1 MTILLALTT
10 FLLGLGLGAAACFV
24 FLRKQAAAN
33 LTTSQQNS
41 AAATESLRDAFN
53 ALAAQALQA
62 NNQQFLQLAQ
72 EKLTQAQQA
81 SSQDLTSKKG
91 LIDQRLATIQTEVTA
106 KLEKVTTMV
115 TEIEKSR
122 HASFTTLQQQ
132 IGATGEQLKS
142 LQTTTS
148 DLKSALTNSRT
159 RGQWGERMAEDVLR
173 LAGLQPEVNYRRQ
186 SSIFGTE
193 GTRGRPDYTFILP
206 GGRVIHM
213 DVKFPLDNYLAYL
226 NAETEPARAAAARQ
240 FVTDARARLRETT
253 TREYRNGH
261 TVQGE
266 QALDYLLIF
275 IPNEQVYAFLL
286 ENAPNLLDEALGQK
300 IILTSPTTLLAV
312 LAVIN
317 QASQHFR
324 LQQQTAGIHDILTGI
339 RREWEKFGTEMDKIG
354 KKLREAQSTFD
365 DVTSTRTRML
375 ERQFTKLDSLPIES
389 SDIETPNLLSAT
401 NPLAPLQ

>member
-1 MTILLALTT
+1 MTILLATLT
-10 FLLGLGLGAAACFV
+10 FLLGLTLGAAACFLI
-24 FLRKQAAAN
+24 LRKQKSP
-33 LTTSQQNS
+33 LTEQF
-41 AAATESLRDAFN
+41 RDAFN
-53 ALAAQALQA
+53 ALAAQALHA
-62 NNQQFLQLAQ
+62 NNQQFLQLAN
-72 EKLTQAQQA
+72 EKFSQTQQA
-81 SSQDLTSKKG
+81 SEADLTGKKN

-115 TEIEKSR
+115 TEIEKTR

-206 GGRVIHM
+206 GSRVIHM

-226 NAETEPARAAAARQ
+226 NAETEPTRIAAAKQ

-253 TREYRNGH
+253 QREYRNGN
-261 TVQGE
+261 TEQGE

-286 ENAPNLLDEALGQK
+286 ENAPNLLDEALAQK

-317 QASQHFR
+317 QAAQHFR
-324 LQQQTAGIHDILTGI
+324 LQQQTAGIHDVLSGI
-339 RREWEKFGTEMDKIG
+339 RREWEKFGLEMDKIG
-354 KKLREAQSTFD
+354 KKLREAQATFD
-365 DVTSTRTRML
+365 DVTGTRSRML
-375 ERQFTKLDSLPIES
+375 DRQFTKLDALPSDTTES
-389 SDIETPNLLSAT
+389 TPNLLSAT
-401 NPLAPLQ
+401 NPIAPLQ

>member
-1 MTILLALTT
+1 MLILTALLT
-10 FLLGLGLGAAACFV
+10 FLAGLTLGAGAMFIV
-24 FLRKQAAAN
+24 NRKHGN
-33 LTTSQQNS
+33 PVGDH
-41 AAATESLRDAFN
+41 LRDAFN
-53 ALAAQALQA
+53 SLAAQALQA

-72 EKLTQAQQA
+72 EKLTQQQQA
-81 SSQDLTSKKG
+81 SEQDLTGKKN

-106 KLEKVTTMV
+106 RLEKVTTMV
-115 TEIEKSR
+115 TEIEKNR
-122 HASFTTLQQQ
+122 HVSFATLTQQL
-132 IGATGEQLKS
+132 GSTGEQLKS

-186 SSIFGTE
+186 VNLMGTD
-193 GTRGRPDYTFILP
+193 GARGRPDYTFILP

-226 NAETEPARAAAARQ
+226 NAETEAARTAAARQ
-240 FVTDARARLRETT
+240 FVTDARNRLRETAV
-253 TREYRNGH
+253 RDYRTGLTN
-261 TVQGE
+261 QGE

-286 ENAPNLLDEALGQK
+286 ENAPNLLDEALSQK

-312 LAVIN
+312 LAVVN
-317 QASQHFR
+317 QAAQHFR
-324 LQQQTAGIHDILTGI
+324 LQQQTAGIHDVLSGI

-354 KKLREAQSTFD
+354 KKLREAQATFD
-365 DVTSTRTRML
+365 DVTGTRARQL
-375 ERQFTKLDSLPIES
+375 DRQFNKLDSLPAE
-389 SDIETPNLLSAT
+389 DPGTPALLNT
-401 NPLAPLQ
+401 TTPLNQVR

>member
-1 MTILLALTT
+1 
-10 FLLGLGLGAAACFV
+10 
-24 FLRKQAAAN
+24 
-33 LTTSQQNS
+33 
-41 AAATESLRDAFN
+41 
-53 ALAAQALQA
+53 
-62 NNQQFLQLAQ
+62 
-72 EKLTQAQQA
+72 
-81 SSQDLTSKKG
+81 
-91 LIDQRLATIQTEVTA
+91 
-106 KLEKVTTMV
+106 
-115 TEIEKSR
+115 
-122 HASFTTLQQQ
+122 LQQQ

-193 GTRGRPDYTFILP
+193 GTRGRPDYTFLLP
-206 GGRVIHM
+206 GNRVIHM

-226 NAETEPARAAAARQ
+226 NAETEQNRTAAARQ
-240 FVTDARARLRETT
+240 FVADARARLRETT
-253 TREYRNGH
+253 VREYRNGP
-261 TVQGE
+261 TQQGE

-317 QASQHFR
+317 QAAQHFR
-324 LQQQTAGIHDILTGI
+324 LQQQTAGIHDILSGI
-339 RREWEKFGTEMDKIG
+339 RQQWGNYVGVMEKMGE
-354 KKLREAQSTFD
+354 KLDDAQKEFHKLT
-365 DVTSTRTRML
+365 TTRTNML
-375 ERQFTKLDSLPIES
+375 ERQFSKLDSLPT
-389 SDIETPNLLSAT
+389 ETSEGPSLLGTTTPHTSI
-401 NPLAPLQ
+401 Q

>member
-1 MTILLALTT
+1 MTFLIATLAL
-10 FLLGLGLGAAACFV
+10 LIGAAIGATASFI
-24 FLRKQAAAN
+24 FLRKQSA
-33 LTTSQQNS
+33 SQLSGIIQTQQ
-41 AAATESLRDAFN
+41 AATDQLREAFN
-53 ALAAQALQA
+53 SLAAQALQA

-72 EKLTQAQQA
+72 EKLTQQQQA
-81 SSQDLTSKKG
+81 TSQELTGKQG
-91 LIDQRLATIQTEVTA
+91 LIDQRLATIQIEVTA

-122 HASFTTLQQQ
+122 HATFTSLTQQ
-132 IGATGEQLKS
+132 IGQTGEQLKS

-186 SSIFGTE
+186 SSIFGAE

-206 GGRVIHM
+206 GSRVIHM

-226 NAETEPARAAAARQ
+226 NADSDQTRAAAAKQ
-240 FVTDARARLRETT
+240 FVTDARNRLRETT
-253 TREYRNGH
+253 TRDYRNGPTEH
-261 TVQGE
+261 GE

-317 QASQHFR
+317 QAAQHFR
-324 LQQQTAGIHDILTGI
+324 LQQQTAGIHDILSGI
-339 RREWEKFGTEMDKIG
+339 RQQWDNYVGVMSKMGEKLDD
-354 KKLREAQSTFD
+354 AQKQFHLLT
-365 DVTSTRTRML
+365 TTRTNML
-375 ERQFTKLDSLPIES
+375 ERQFAKLDSLPT
-389 SDIETPNLLSAT
+389 ETQSPSLLANINPT
-401 NPLAPLQ
+401 NPMQ

>member
-1 MTILLALTT
+1 MTFLIATLAL
-10 FLLGLGLGAAACFV
+10 LIGAALGAAATFV
-24 FLRKQAAAN
+24 FLRKQSATQLSAHIQ
-33 LTTSQQNS
+33 TQQ
-41 AAATESLRDAFN
+41 AATDQLREAFN
-53 ALAAQALQA
+53 SLASQALQA
-62 NNQQFLQLAQ
+62 NNAQFLQLAQ

-81 SSQDLTSKKG
+81 SAQDLTSKKG

-115 TEIEKSR
+115 TEIEKTR

-193 GTRGRPDYTFILP
+193 GGRGRPDYTFILP
-206 GGRVIHM
+206 GSRVIHM

-253 TREYRNGH
+253 VREYRNNL
-261 TVQGE
+261 TEQGE

-286 ENAPNLLDEALGQK
+286 ENAPNLLDEALSQK

-317 QASQHFR
+317 QAAQHFR
-324 LQQQTAGIHDILTGI
+324 LQQQTAGIHDILSGI
-339 RREWEKFGTEMDKIG
+339 RQQWDSYVGVMTKMGEKLDD
-354 KKLREAQSTFD
+354 AQKQFHLLT
-365 DVTSTRTRML
+365 TTRTNML
-375 ERQFTKLDSLPIES
+375 ERQFAKLDNLPTETES
-389 SDIETPNLLSAT
+389 PALLAST
-401 NPLAPLQ
+401 QPLNPMQ

>member
-1 MTILLALTT
+1 MIILLAFTT
-10 FLLGLGLGAAACFV
+10 FLLGLAAGAAAMF
-24 FLRKQAAAN
+24 FYARKQGN
-33 LTTSQQNS
+33 PVN
-41 AAATESLRDAFN
+41 ESLRDAFN

-81 SSQDLTSKKG
+81 NEHDLASKKG
-91 LIDQRLATIQTEVTA
+91 LIDQRLATMQTEVTA
-106 KLEKVTTMV
+106 RLEKVTTLV
-115 TEIEKSR
+115 TEIEKTR

-132 IGATGEQLKS
+132 IGQTGEQLKS

-186 SSIFGTE
+186 SSITGAD
-193 GTRGRPDYTFILP
+193 GTRGRPDYTFLLP
-206 GGRVIHM
+206 GSRVIHM

-226 NAETEPARAAAARQ
+226 NAETEPQRNAAARQ
-240 FVTDARARLRETT
+240 FVADARARLKETT
-253 TREYRNGH
+253 AREYRGNLTG
-261 TVQGE
+261 QGE
-266 QALDYLLIF
+266 QALDYLLVF

-286 ENAPNLLDEALGQK
+286 ENAPSILDDALAQK

-324 LQQQTAGIHDILTGI
+324 LQQQTAGIHSVLTDIRTQWGKYVETMVKMGEKLDDAQKQFQQLT
-339 RREWEKFGTEMDKIG
+339 T
-354 KKLREAQSTFD
+354 
-365 DVTSTRTRML
+365 TRTNQL
-375 ERQFTKLDSLPIES
+375 ERQFAKLDSLPSENEAS
-389 SDIETPNLLSAT
+389 AGTPNLLT
-401 NPLAPLQ
+401 GTTPLGPLQ